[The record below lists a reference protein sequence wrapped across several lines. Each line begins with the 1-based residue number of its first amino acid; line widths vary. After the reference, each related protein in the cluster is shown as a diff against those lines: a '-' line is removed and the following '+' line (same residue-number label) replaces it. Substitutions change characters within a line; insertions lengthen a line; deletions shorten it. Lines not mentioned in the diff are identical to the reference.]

1 MVGMTYQEARRML
14 VNSQEKRPA
23 IIRRFRRARLAW
35 SQLASKSGSSQAERN
50 DINMK
55 VCYQIDCCLSPGL
68 HQFVGPLCE
77 QGLVD

>member
-23 IIRRFRRARLAW
+23 IIRRFRRARLVW

-50 DINMK
+50 DI
-55 VCYQIDCCLSPGL
+55 
-68 HQFVGPLCE
+68 
-77 QGLVD
+77 